1 MEDST
6 PRFALHFGGTSDI
19 FSDAIPEGII
29 KDAIGVVT
37 VFDNV
42 SGDAGSAEA
51 GMELKRWRKPPF
63 DAFTPNCTIYLHL
76 LNSVQR

>member
-6 PRFALHFGGTSDI
+6 PRFSLHFGGTSDI

-63 DAFTPNCTIYLHL
+63 DTFKPNCTIYLHL